1 MTSASNGA
9 IWKPDGST
17 LSPRPCDPGWD
28 PFERLMVPA
37 LRGRADS
44 VIDPWTGHFRFEAL
58 LPGDFILDAIG
69 PRFFVT
75 FGTYRQASR
84 PIPI

>member
-1 MTSASNGA
+1 
-9 IWKPDGST
+9 
-17 LSPRPCDPGWD
+17 
-28 PFERLMVPA
+28 MVPA